1 MTVKELREALAKY
14 PDDYEVNLIGGESC
28 SGDWAALEV
37 GTYVKRPYID
47 YLGVASY
54 SMEFKAEDTIMEY

>member
-14 PDDYEVNLIGGESC
+14 PDDYEVNLIGGESGC
-28 SGDWAALEV
+28 GDWAALEV
-37 GTYVKRPYID
+37 GTYVKRPYVD

-54 SMEFKAEDTIMEY
+54 AMEFKAEDTIMEY